1 MSGSTRSPR
10 GVLIFPITGTP
21 SGISPQALPH
31 QRNAFGEQAGEHSAH
46 AECSPGRRNAFRL
59 SPKSLPDFFRDRVE
73 AFPAPEALRGV
84 RGEIT
89 RTLTRRIE
97 LRYGLVKVHPDP
109 AHQPGRAHKLP
120 EQFMEQGVLLH

>member
-10 GVLIFPITGTP
+10 GALIFPITVTP
-21 SGISPQALPH
+21 SGTPPQYFPH

-46 AECSPGRRNAFRL
+46 AECSRGRRHAFRL
-59 SPKSLPDFFRDRVE
+59 SPKSLPDFFRDRIE

-89 RTLTRRIE
+89 GPLAGRIQ
-97 LRYGLVKVHPDP
+97 LR
-109 AHQPGRAHKLP
+109 
-120 EQFMEQGVLLH
+120 

>member
-1 MSGSTRSPR
+1 MSGSTCSPR
-10 GVLIFPITGTP
+10 GALIFPITVTP

-46 AECSPGRRNAFRL
+46 AECSPGRRNASRL

-73 AFPAPEALRGV
+73 AFRAPEALRGV

-89 RTLTRRIE
+89 GTLAGRIQ
-97 LRYGLVKVHPDP
+97 LRYCLVEV
-109 AHQPGRAHKLP
+109 
-120 EQFMEQGVLLH
+120 